1 MARSTARIGGAV
13 AALLTAAL
21 LAGCAGPTPYSDFE
35 RTRDDRDVLPD
46 LGTVDDSIDLD
57 SVRYAG
63 SADGAAVYIALSA
76 DDDARCMIVLTEYEP
91 FSGCGGGELE
101 TSMPG
106 AFVARLHPDGAGP
119 EDSPGLDWTALGENV
134 SVRAG

>member
-1 MARSTARIGGAV
+1 MAHSSARIRGIAV
-13 AALLTAAL
+13 AVLAAAL

-46 LGTVDDSIDLD
+46 LGTVDDGIDLD

-63 SADGAAVYIALSA
+63 SAQDLEVYIGLSA
-76 DDDARCMIVLTEYEP
+76 DDDTRCLIVIAGTDP
-91 FSGCGGGELE
+91 VASCGGGELE
-101 TSMPG
+101 TSKPG
-106 AFVARLHPDGAGP
+106 AYVIRLHADGSGP
-119 EDSPGLDWTALGENV
+119 EDSPGLEWTALGENV